1 MPFVNRSAGGLQRL
15 RSGRG
20 EEIGTGN
27 TEAVFQKDLRQ
38 RECTDSRHA
47 NTMDLPPLTAETFK
61 IKPLQ
66 MIYAG
71 VIVLSPAGTA

>member
-1 MPFVNRSAGGLQRL
+1 MSFVNGAAGSPECL

-20 EEIGTGN
+20 KEVGAGN

-38 RECTDSRHA
+38 RERTDTRHT
-47 NTMDLPPLTAETFK
+47 NTMDLSPLAAETFK
-61 IKPLQ
+61 IKFFHRDH
-66 MIYAG
+66 AG